1 MNIVVIP
8 CFDRPEFLHV
18 TLELITKADNY
29 KDYLYLFQCD
39 YGFDLKNIEV
49 IDNFDAIKVIN
60 RTKFTGYREGK
71 QSFNV
76 LSGLITAAQHTKEL
90 VFLIEDDVF
99 IGKDYFTFHEDLH
112 KKEKDIFCSILAKN
126 HNMSNDYE
134 TLDKQ
139 NYYYLSSENHYQGI
153 GTTFNKAI
161 IKKYIQKH
169 FNVEYFKNVSLY
181 CKKNFKGLD
190 SWGMEQD
197 GLIRRILTV
206 SELKTAF
213 AHVPRCY
220 HAGWYSYHRGKKLKM
235 TFDKKVNEIK
245 NIAFNKEKMRQINN
259 YFEHYINDSEPC
271 NLITKHTELKEY
283 TKKLST
289 I

>member
-8 CFDRPEFLHV
+8 CFDRPEFLQV
-18 TLELITKADNY
+18 TLELISKADNY
-29 KDYLYLFQCD
+29 KDYLYLFQLD
-39 YGFDLKNIEV
+39 YGFDLKNLEV

-71 QSFNV
+71 QSYNV

-112 KKEKDIFCSILAKN
+112 KIEKDIFCSILAKN

-153 GTTFNKAI
+153 GTTFKKDI

-169 FNVEYFKNVSLY
+169 FIIGILKMFLY
-181 CKKNFKGLD
+181 CKKNFNGLATG
-190 SWGMEQD
+190 GMEQD

-206 SELKTAF
+206 S
-213 AHVPRCY
+213 
-220 HAGWYSYHRGKKLKM
+220 
-235 TFDKKVNEIK
+235 N
-245 NIAFNKEKMRQINN
+245 
-259 YFEHYINDSEPC
+259 
-271 NLITKHTELKEY
+271 
-283 TKKLST
+283 
-289 I
+289 